1 MNGKKAKEL
10 RRMAIKN
17 NPKFEVRIQVFPDG
31 RVEVIGFPDN
41 FMVAM
46 DVLQAAEK
54 RVALFFIAS
63 AKDGRVDDGLN
74 LVKDRLVKPTLAEV
88 RTIGKA

>member
-10 RRMAIKN
+10 RRMAIEN

-41 FMVAM
+41 FIAAM
-46 DVLQAAEK
+46 DVIAAGQK
-54 RVALFFIAS
+54 RVAGFFLEMS
-63 AKDGRVDDGLN
+63 KSGNLDDRLN
-74 LVKDRLVKPTLAEV
+74 LVKDQIIRPTLADI